1 MNVVNVVPM
10 PLSSVPPP
18 RTPAPHRSVLTKEI
32 VAAID
37 PRSGGV
43 YVDATLGAGGHTI
56 ALLGA
61 GAGHVIGI
69 DRDRLALQTAAKRL
83 DRLSPRVELRHARF
97 SRLREELGSMG
108 IDRVDGVIADIG
120 LSSMQL
126 AAAER
131 GMSFRR
137 EGPLDMRMDRDVGET
152 ARELLERL
160 TDDELTEVLLK
171 LGEERRARRVARCV
185 KQDLRAG
192 RLATTSDLRR
202 SVVRA
207 VGPARV
213 GGIDPATRTFQ
224 ALRMVVNSE
233 LSELEQLIDAAA
245 DVLVPGGVL
254 AVISFHSLED
264 RIAKRKLRDDQIWQP
279 LGKKPVVPGDQE
291 ILENPRARSAK
302 LRAARRLA
310 RPEGE
315 ARR

>member
-18 RTPAPHRSVLTKEI
+18 RTTVPHRPVLTDEI
-32 VAAID
+32 VAAIQ

-69 DRDRLALQTAAKRL
+69 DRDRRALATAAERL

-97 SRLREELGSMG
+97 SQLREELAALG
-108 IDRVDGVIADIG
+108 IDSVDGVIADVG

-126 AAAER
+126 DVADR

-137 EGPLDMRMDRDVGET
+137 EGPLDMRMDRDRGET
-152 ARELLERL
+152 AGELLERL

-185 KQDLRAG
+185 KQDLRTG
-192 RLATTSDLRR
+192 RLETTMDLRR

-213 GGIDPATRTFQ
+213 GGVDPATRTFQ
-224 ALRMVVNSE
+224 ALRMAVNGE
-233 LSELEQLIDAAA
+233 LNELEQLMDAAA
-245 DVLVPGGVL
+245 AVVVPGGVV

-264 RIAKRKLRDDQIWQP
+264 RIVKRKLRDDPLWQP
-279 LGKKPVVPGDQE
+279 LSKKPIVPGDQE
-291 ILENPRARSAK
+291 VFENPRARSAK
-302 LRAARRLA
+302 LRAAKRLA
-310 RPEGE
+310 RAEGE
-315 ARR
+315 AER